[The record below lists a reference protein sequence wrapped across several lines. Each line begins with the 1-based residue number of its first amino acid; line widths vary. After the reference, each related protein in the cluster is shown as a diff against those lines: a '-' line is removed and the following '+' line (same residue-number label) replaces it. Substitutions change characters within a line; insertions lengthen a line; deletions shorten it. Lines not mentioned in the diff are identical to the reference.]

1 MQTCRV
7 CYGSNISF
15 HPQFRQ
21 RPGLHRCQS
30 QQEDRQSTKHS
41 NLIMKIT
48 IMHLF
53 QPYYDVICLND
64 YTHYEVVCTKNTHQT
79 RQWFP
84 TRKCKIE
91 PFLSKVL
98 VPS

>member
-30 QQEDRQSTKHS
+30 QLEDRQSTKHS
-41 NLIMKIT
+41 NLIMENNNIAF
-48 IMHLF
+48 ISAILQCYM
-53 QPYYDVICLND
+53 
-64 YTHYEVVCTKNTHQT
+64 
-79 RQWFP
+79 
-84 TRKCKIE
+84 
-91 PFLSKVL
+91 S
-98 VPS
+98 

>member
-21 RPGLHRCQS
+21 RPRLYRCQS

-41 NLIMKIT
+41 NLIME
-48 IMHLF
+48 
-53 QPYYDVICLND
+53 ND
-64 YTHYEVVCTKNTHQT
+64 NKSS
-79 RQWFP
+79 
-84 TRKCKIE
+84 ISAI
-91 PFLSKVL
+91 L
-98 VPS
+98 

>member
-21 RPGLHRCQS
+21 RPVLHRCQS

-41 NLIMKIT
+41 NLIMEN
-48 IMHLF
+48 
-53 QPYYDVICLND
+53 ND
-64 YTHYEVVCTKNTHQT
+64 NA
-79 RQWFP
+79 F
-84 TRKCKIE
+84 I
-91 PFLSKVL
+91 SAII
-98 VPS
+98 